1 MQTSD
6 KVDCAALLFS
16 SFFRTPFLSR
26 NHHIVALFQWA
37 LLMIA
42 LKPAFDIAAGRFIH
56 RKMCLIGLTNSKVG
70 DIDFVGVVKGVC

>member
-1 MQTSD
+1 
-6 KVDCAALLFS
+6 
-16 SFFRTPFLSR
+16 
-26 NHHIVALFQWA
+26 
-37 LLMIA
+37 MIT